1 VIRDSSDTSWKK
13 WGAENPYYGVLT
25 DEKFRRENLNDEAKA
40 EFFETGRI
48 HVERILAITQRIFG
62 TTALRGAALD
72 FGCGVGRLAIP
83 LAAVFGHVTGVD
95 VSPGM
100 LETAQQNCALR
111 GIRNIDFAASD
122 DELTNVQRR
131 FDFVHSYLVLQHI
144 PIQRGERIITQLVQR
159 LNDDGVLALHLPFS
173 RNESVIR
180 KFSHLLR
187 KNFSPLSVLV
197 NIAKGKPWDEAFIQ
211 MNMYDMNR
219 VLVLLSQ
226 NGIKDVF
233 CEVVDAGGFVSAF
246 IFARKPAHA
255 GANVQGK
262 HLWAIGL
269 DNTAGQK

>member
-1 VIRDSSDTSWKK
+1 MGK
-13 WGAENPYYGVLT
+13 ENPYYGVLT
-25 DEKFRRENLNDEAKA
+25 DERFRRENLSDGAKA
-40 EFFETGRI
+40 DFFETGRI
-48 HVERILAITQRIFG
+48 HVERILSITQRFFG
-62 TTALRGAALD
+62 ATALRRSALD
-72 FGCGVGRLAIP
+72 FGCGVGRLVIP
-83 LAAVFGHVTGVD
+83 LAAVFEHVTGVD

-100 LETAQQNCALR
+100 LETAQHNCALR
-111 GIRNIDFAASD
+111 SIRNVEFASSD
-122 DELTNVQRR
+122 DELTHVQRK

-144 PIQRGERIITQLVQR
+144 PVRRGERIITQLVQR

-197 NIAKGKPWDEAFIQ
+197 NIAKRKRWDEPFIQ
-211 MNMYDMNR
+211 MNMYDMDR

-246 IFARKPAHA
+246 IFARKPAYA

-269 DNTAGQK
+269 DKTAGQKPLFDARNGM

>member
-13 WGAENPYYGVLT
+13 WGAKNPYYGVLT
-25 DEKFRRENLNDEAKA
+25 DEKFRRENLSDGAKA

-48 HVERILAITQRIFG
+48 HVERILSITQRFFG
-62 TTALRGAALD
+62 TTDLRRSALD
-72 FGCGVGRLAIP
+72 FGCGVGRIVIP
-83 LAAVFGHVTGVD
+83 LAAVFEHVTGVD
-95 VSPGM
+95 ISPGM
-100 LETAQQNCALR
+100 LETAQHDCALR
-111 GIRNIDFAASD
+111 GIRNVEFASSD
-122 DELTNVQRR
+122 DGLTHVQRK

-144 PIQRGERIITQLVQR
+144 PVRRGERIITQLAQR
-159 LNDDGVLALHLPFS
+159 LNDDGVLALHMPFS

-197 NIAKGKPWDEAFIQ
+197 NIAKRRQWNEPFIQ

-219 VLVLLSQ
+219 ILVLLSQ

-246 IFARKPAHA
+246 IFARRSAYVE
-255 GANVQGK
+255 ANVQGK

-269 DNTAGQK
+269 DKAAGQK